1 MNLMMECY
9 KKTLFLSP
17 TMGKRLPA
25 VYAWIGNKSDTHRS
39 TAFLD
44 GQARPAHVPG
54 DVAVVR
60 DDDEPES

>member
-1 MNLMMECY
+1 MHGLAT
-9 KKTLFLSP
+9 KAIP
-17 TMGKRLPA
+17 
-25 VYAWIGNKSDTHRS
+25 IRS